1 MLADQHSFIT
11 LVADDS
17 ENDLQI
23 ILAALKVYP
32 EFRVVHQVHDG
43 AAAIDYLKGEPPFDD
58 RQRFPFPHL
67 LICDLKMPITDGFQ
81 MLEWIRTQTLPP
93 FVIIV
98 LTGSGDPADAARAEA
113 LGADQVC
120 IKPVRLDYLREAAGR
135 LKLFMETL
143 PKGIHRETQ
152 SKPATK

>member
-1 MLADQHSFIT
+1 MPADQHTFFT

-17 ENDLQI
+17 AADLRI

-32 EFRVVHQVHDG
+32 EFSVVHQVQDG
-43 AAAIDYLKGEPPFDD
+43 DDAIAYLKGEPPFND
-58 RQRFPFPHL
+58 RQRFPFPHVF
-67 LICDLKMPITDGFQ
+67 ICDLKMPLTDGFQ
-81 MLEWIRTQTLPP
+81 VLEWIRTQPLPP

-120 IKPVRLDYLREAAGR
+120 IKPLTLDYLREAAGR
-135 LKLFMETL
+135 LKCFMETL
-143 PKGIHRETQ
+143 PKGIQCEPLP
-152 SKPATK
+152 KPGHG